1 MNEEIRERL
10 VRCFTVV
17 FDQIDEN
24 QVPLLHADT
33 CELWDSLAN
42 VMLMSVIQQ
51 EFSIDISLEETKSLN
66 SFKKLMEK
74 VTFDGSDY

>member
-1 MNEEIRERL
+1 MKEEMRERL

-24 QVPLLHADT
+24 QVPLLQADT

-66 SFKKLMEK
+66 SFEKLMEK
-74 VTFDGSDY
+74 VTTDGPNH

>member
-10 VRCFTVV
+10 VRCFTAV

-42 VMLMSVIQQ
+42 VMLMSIIQQ
-51 EFSIDISLEETKSLN
+51 EFSTDISLEETKSLN
-66 SFKKLMEK
+66 SFEKLMEK
-74 VTFDGSDY
+74 VISNGSNY

>member
-10 VRCFTVV
+10 VRCFTAV